1 MFQVPNIPDRPTISL
16 ISSGLNIRRLLKTN
30 NQTKQQ
36 QQQPLNNSLK
46 IKWDLFT

>member
-16 ISSGLNIRRLLKTN
+16 ISSDLNIRRLLKTN

-36 QQQPLNNSLK
+36 QQPLNNSLK

>member
-1 MFQVPNIPDRPTISL
+1 MFQVPNIPDRPMISL
-16 ISSGLNIRRLLKTN
+16 ISSDLNIRRLLKTN

-36 QQQPLNNSLK
+36 QPLNNSLK